1 MNIKKNNFDMLNIRL
16 YRDND
21 SYNKQ
26 ILSNFKRQMMFLLSC
41 YQVHEKILD
50 KRRDQLENDKCII
63 KIEENFRNIIMK
75 PVNKY
80 IVKKFY
86 KFLDYIVKNQNIPRN
101 EAEMYLTYVFFDN
114 NVHTKNVWH
123 DVYNLLVVLDHNI

>member
-1 MNIKKNNFDMLNIRL
+1 
-16 YRDND
+16 
-21 SYNKQ
+21 
-26 ILSNFKRQMMFLLSC
+26 
-41 YQVHEKILD
+41 
-50 KRRDQLENDKCII
+50 LENDKCII